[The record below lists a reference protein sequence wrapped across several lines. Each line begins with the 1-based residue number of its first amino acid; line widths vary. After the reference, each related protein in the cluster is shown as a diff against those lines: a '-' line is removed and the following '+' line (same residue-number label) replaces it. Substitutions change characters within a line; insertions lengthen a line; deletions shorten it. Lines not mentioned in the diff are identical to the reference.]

1 VSQKV
6 AHASGLRVLGFA
18 SGTHALLFTVLSL
31 ELKPR
36 LTRDFPPDARY
47 FIGVSAGAIRRATSL
62 ADQLRLQAP
71 DRLPSK
77 SPVTQ
82 TIE

>member
-1 VSQKV
+1 
-6 AHASGLRVLGFA
+6 
-18 SGTHALLFTVLSL
+18 VLSL

-36 LTRDFPPDARY
+36 LTRDFPPDTRY
-47 FIGVSAGAIRRATSL
+47 FIGGSAGAIRRATSL